1 MKKTAVRFLSGLL
14 LICLLAACFAG
25 CAGDTDTPTEPQ
37 NIDYAASVKL
47 DMTSN
52 TAKQEATVKT
62 FVDGDTTHFYVPT
75 SVNSNGVLKARYLG
89 INTPESTGSIEEYG
103 KKASNFT
110 KEKLSGASS
119 IILECDGSDWVFDS
133 TGDRNLVWVWYRNSE
148 TEEYRNLNIEIL
160 QNGLAI
166 GSSTT
171 SNRYGETCLS
181 AIMQAKAQK
190 LNVHSGQ
197 KDPDFFYGEAIPV
210 DLKGLR
216 TNIEAFNGKKVVF
229 SGIITKESNNS
240 VYIEQYDPETDRY
253 YGISVYYGYGMTGK
267 ALEILSVGNETQIV
281 GTVQFYETGGT
292 YQVSGLS
299 YRPMKPDDPNNIKLI
314 STGHSASYRLTDPK
328 DFVEGKVTMEVND
341 EVKTFDYGALA
352 LGTSVSMENLQVKS
366 IYTTDKEDSS
376 SKGAMTIT
384 CEANGVTIQVRTMVL
399 YDADGKL
406 ITAEAYEGKNID
418 VKGIVDY
425 FGDEYQIKVFT
436 EKDITIN

>member
-1 MKKTAVRFLSGLL
+1 ML

-25 CAGDTDTPTEPQ
+25 CAGGTDTPTEPQ
-37 NIDYAASVKL
+37 FVDYAASIQL

-52 TAKQEATVKT
+52 TAKQEVTVKT
-62 FVDGDTTHFYVPT
+62 YVDGDTTHFYVPT

-119 IILECDGSDWVFDS
+119 IILECDGTDWVFDS

-148 TEEYRNLNIEIL
+148 TEPYRNLNIEIL

-166 GSSTT
+166 GSATT
-171 SNRYGETCLS
+171 ANRYGETCLS

-197 KDPDFFYGEAIPV
+197 KDPDFFYGEAIAV
-210 DLKGLR
+210 DMKGLR
-216 TNIEAFNGKKVVF
+216 TNIESFNGKKVVF
-229 SGIITKESNNS
+229 TGVITKESNNS
-240 VYIEQYDPETDRY
+240 IYIEQYDAETDRY
-253 YGISVYYGYGMTGK
+253 YGISVYCGYGLDGK
-267 ALEILSVGNETQIV
+267 AQEILSVGNEVQIV

-299 YRPMKPDDPNNIKLI
+299 YRPMRPDDPNNIKLI
-314 STGHSASYRLTDPK
+314 STGHSASYKLTDPR
-328 DFVEGKVTMEVND
+328 DFTEGKVTMEVND

-352 LGTSVSMENLQVKS
+352 LGTSVQMKNLQVKS

-376 SKGAMTIT
+376 SKGAMTLT
-384 CEANGVTIQVRTMVL
+384 CEVDGVTVMVRTMVL
-399 YDADGKL
+399 YDASGNM
-406 ITAEAYEGKNID
+406 ITAAAYEGKNID
-418 VKGIVDY
+418 VKGIVDF